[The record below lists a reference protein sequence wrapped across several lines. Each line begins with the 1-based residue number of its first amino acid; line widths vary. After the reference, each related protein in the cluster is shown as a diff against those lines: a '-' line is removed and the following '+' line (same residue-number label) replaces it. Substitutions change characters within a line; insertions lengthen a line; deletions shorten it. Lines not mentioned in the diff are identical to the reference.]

1 MSRST
6 FKSWRTVAG
15 AGGAA
20 LALML
25 AAVVPSAHAATGD
38 IHRVTAD
45 LANVRAGPSNDASV
59 RGTVEGGT
67 QVIELRRDRG
77 WIGVRVMDTGQEGWI
92 FGELLDRVAASGL
105 GAGDY
110 GRDAGFRSLSQGFDH
125 LVQSLNDNL
134 GYSMVERVERAGEGA
149 LRVTP
154 SPQWL
159 RYAGREAHLLAATAI
174 YEMWKNH
181 ENQRPVSVTLVGED
195 DTDYVTIA
203 DRDGVPVLDL
213 RAPGGEQMAGTR
225 G

>member
-1 MSRST
+1 MSRSAS
-6 FKSWRTVAG
+6 KLLWPAAAG
-15 AGGAA
+15 AGSAA
-20 LALML
+20 LALLL
-25 AAVVPSAHAATGD
+25 AAVAPPAHGATGD
-38 IHRVTAD
+38 IHRITAD

-59 RGTVEGGT
+59 RGTVEGGD

-92 FGELLDRVAASGL
+92 FGELLERVAASGL
-105 GAGDY
+105 GGDDS
-110 GRDAGFRSLSQGFDH
+110 DAGFRSLSQNFDH
-125 LVQSLNDNL
+125 VVQSLNDNL
-134 GYSMVERVERAGEGA
+134 GYSMVERVERVGEGA

-159 RYAGREAHLLAATAI
+159 RYAGREAHIMAATAI

-195 DTDYVTIA
+195 DDDYVTIA
-203 DRDGVPVLDL
+203 DRDGVPVLNL
-213 RAPGGEQMAGTR
+213 LPPGGEQVAGTR